1 MESELSELAIVLATY
16 NEADNLSRLVHALEE
31 LGEDLHIVV
40 VDDNSPDGTQQIARE
55 MSAAFG
61 NITVVGRP
69 GKQGLGSALRDG
81 VKTALATGSK
91 YIMMMDAD
99 YSHDPLDVP
108 RLLEAIRIE
117 DADMVQGSR
126 YVPGGGVRGWGPRR
140 WLLSRGANLLY
151 HWFAGAPNES
161 TTTFRV
167 HSRRAASVVAERTIG
182 RGYRF
187 IPEATLV
194 VMAAGMDIV
203 EAPIIFTD
211 RVRGTSKLQARE
223 AIKHIVA
230 FFVQAVQYRLHVG
243 RFARRPAA
251 DIDWDE
257 YAAPPI
263 ADAKPGRAGQ
273 PGPGTSEA
281 PGSSDVGN

>member
-1 MESELSELAIVLATY
+1 
-16 NEADNLSRLVHALEE
+16 
-31 LGEDLHIVV
+31 
-40 VDDNSPDGTQQIARE
+40 
-55 MSAAFG
+55 
-61 NITVVGRP
+61 
-69 GKQGLGSALRDG
+69 
-81 VKTALATGSK
+81 
-91 YIMMMDAD
+91 
-99 YSHDPLDVP
+99 
-108 RLLEAIRIE
+108 
-117 DADMVQGSR
+117 
-126 YVPGGGVRGWGPRR
+126 
-140 WLLSRGANLLY
+140 
-151 HWFAGAPNES
+151 
-161 TTTFRV
+161 
-167 HSRRAASVVAERTIG
+167 
-182 RGYRF
+182 
-187 IPEATLV
+187 
-194 VMAAGMDIV
+194 MAAGMDIV